1 MRPASPLLVAIL
13 LASALVAP
21 PAWAP
26 AQNLDAAAEGARL
39 PVALVAD
46 SVIYD
51 QRTGLVVAE
60 GNVEVYQGTRTLTAT
75 RIEYDSRAGRIA
87 AEGPLAL
94 RDGEGVTVLADTAEL
109 DESLREGI
117 IEGARAIIAS
127 PDDGAGGTIA
137 AVTAERVE
145 GRFNVLSKAV
155 YSPCEVC
162 PAQPRPLWQIR
173 ASNIVHD
180 EQERMVYYENAV
192 FDVAGVP
199 VAYLPFF
206 SHPDPT
212 VERKTGLL
220 TPTFSNSTTY
230 GYAVSIPYF
239 IALDESRDIMLTAF
253 PTTRDGPI
261 GFAEYRQAFDS
272 GFLRLET
279 SFGVLDT
286 DPEGGSEARGHLF
299 ANGGFGLG
307 RVSLGAFGETA
318 PITTGAQV
326 QLTSDDAYLARY
338 DISEADRLESFG
350 FVESYGRDG
359 VFRLSGT
366 SFDSLRE
373 FEPDGDRLLALPEFN
388 SRYAMELG
396 EDVTGFRDLG
406 RLGVEANSLVLAR
419 SDGRDTTRLS
429 LGGDWSAEAITD
441 VGLTLGGFAEAR
453 MDGYWVSDDPDF
465 DGGAAFRL
473 YPQAG
478 VEARYPVIATLGRSN
493 HLLEPIAR
501 LIVAP
506 DEIDAGD
513 IPNEDSIVVEFDEAN
528 LFDNNRFPGF
538 DRVETGTRLNVG
550 LRYARVA
557 DDAFTLDGT
566 VGRVFRLNEEGAF
579 SPGSGLAPRQS
590 DYVAAVGVGYAPY
603 VRVANRLRF
612 NNDFE
617 FNRVEIEG
625 ALTLPRMTLTTSYVY
640 LGEDPQ
646 AFALEEQSAFNAAAI
661 VDVTRNWRV
670 GGELRQD
677 LEEGETVLL
686 AGSLGYRTECAE
698 FEVYA
703 DRSFPDRRENEAE
716 TSVGFRFQLF
726 GVSRPGLRRGACA
739 VAP

>member
-1 MRPASPLLVAIL
+1 MAPQVAALVLAAL
-13 LASALVAP
+13 LATP
-21 PAWAP
+21 PAP
-26 AQNLDAAAEGARL
+26 AFAQDFDAAAETARL

-46 SVIYD
+46 SVVYD

-60 GNVEVYQGTRTLTAT
+60 GNVEVYQGTRTMTAT

-87 AEGPLAL
+87 AVGPLAL
-94 RDGEGVTVLADTAEL
+94 RDESGVTVLADAAAL

-127 PDDGAGGTIA
+127 PEDGAGGTIA

-145 GRFNVLSKAV
+145 GRFNVLSRAV

-162 PAQPRPLWQIR
+162 AAQPRPLWQIR
-173 ASNIVHD
+173 ARTVVHD
-180 EQERMVYYENAV
+180 QVERMVYYEDAV

-220 TPTFSNSTTY
+220 TPTFTNATTY
-230 GYAVSIPYF
+230 GYAVRIPYF
-239 IALDESRDIMLTAF
+239 IALDESRDITLTAF

-272 GFLRLET
+272 GRLQLES

-286 DPEGGSEARGHLF
+286 DPGGGTETRGHLF
-299 ANGGFGLG
+299 ADADFGLG
-307 RVSLGAFGETA
+307 TLPPGALGETA
-318 PITTGAQV
+318 PITTGLRLE
-326 QLTSDDAYLARY
+326 LTSDDAYLARY
-338 DISEADRLESFG
+338 DISDADRLESLG
-350 FVESYGRDG
+350 FVESYGTDG
-359 VFRLSGT
+359 FFRLSGT
-366 SFDSLRE
+366 SFQSLRE
-373 FEPDGDRLLALPEFN
+373 EEPDGDRLFALPEFN
-388 SRYAMELG
+388 ARRAMDLG
-396 EDVTGFRDLG
+396 EDVTGFGDLG
-406 RLGVEANSLVLAR
+406 RLGVEANALVLAR
-419 SDGRDTTRLS
+419 PDGRDTTRLS
-429 LGGDWSAEAITD
+429 LGGDWSAEAITE
-441 VGLTLGGFAEAR
+441 VGLTLGGFAETR
-453 MDGYWVSDDPDF
+453 VDGYWVEDDPDF

-478 VEARYPVIATLGRSN
+478 VEARYPLIATLGHST
-493 HLLEPIAR
+493 HLLEPIAQF
-501 LIVAP
+501 IVAP
-506 DEIDAGD
+506 DDIDAGD
-513 IPNEDSIVVEFDEAN
+513 IPNEDSITVEFDEAN

-538 DRVETGTRLNVG
+538 DRVETGTRLNLG

-566 VGRVFRLNEEGAF
+566 IGRVFRLSEEGAF

-590 DYVAAVGVGYAPY
+590 DYVAAIGVGFAPY
-603 VRVANRLRF
+603 LRLANRLRV
-612 NNDFE
+612 DDE
-617 FNRVEIEG
+617 FDLNRFEIEG
-625 ALTLPRMTLTTSYVY
+625 VLTLPRATLTTSYVF
-640 LGEDPQ
+640 LGEDPR
-646 AFALEEQSAFNAAAI
+646 AFADDAQSAFNAAAT

-677 LEEGETVLL
+677 FEEGETVLL

-698 FEVYA
+698 FELYA
-703 DRSFPDRRENEAE
+703 DRSFPDRREDDAE